1 MFTLFERLVRLVR
14 RVRLV
19 RLVRPV
25 WFGPLRC
32 GAASVL
38 KTGAAHLRASVAVTA
53 HARHRARHRSSLSP
67 WLGGFFVALLLAGCA
82 LPDRNERANALAAN
96 AGLQR
101 EQIHTRVFELTAF
114 TRMTRT
120 DRPLTVYI
128 EGDGLAWISR
138 SEPSLDPTPRNA
150 TGLALAAADPA
161 PNVAYLARPCQFTA
175 MPANP
180 ACAIPYWTGKRFA
193 PEVVDSL
200 DHAIDQLAARVP
212 GQRIDLV
219 GYSGGGALAVLIAAR
234 RSDVES
240 IRTVAGNLDDEFVN
254 RLHHVS
260 PMPESMNPVD
270 VASQVAAIAQIHF
283 SGSTDTVVPTQVAQR
298 FVSATGGQC
307 ARVEVVPE
315 IAHDGDWV
323 RVWPALLR
331 IEPRCEPRRV
341 EVR

>member
-1 MFTLFERLVRLVR
+1 MFALLALFR
-14 RVRLV
+14 R
-19 RLVRPV
+19 
-25 WFGPLRC
+25 
-32 GAASVL
+32 GAASGL
-38 KTGAAHLRASVAVTA
+38 KGDAVKLSAAVAVTFVA
-53 HARHRARHRSSLSP
+53 GHRSSRRASLSR
-67 WLGGFFVALLLAGCA
+67 WLASFLIAPLLLTGCA
-82 LPDRNERANALAAN
+82 IPDRNERADALAQR

-101 EQIHTRVFELTAF
+101 ERIHTRPFVLTAF
-114 TRMTRT
+114 TRIARA

-138 SEPSLDPTPRNA
+138 SEPSLDPTPRNP

-180 ACAIPYWTGKRFA
+180 DCAIPYWTGKRFA

-234 RSDVES
+234 RSDIGS

-254 RLHHVS
+254 RLHQVS
-260 PMPESMNPVD
+260 PMPESANPVD
-270 VASQVAAIAQIHF
+270 VASRVAAIAQIHF
-283 SGSTDTVVPTQVAQR
+283 SGSADTVVPTEVATR
-298 FVSATGGQC
+298 FVDAVGGRC
-307 ARVEVVPE
+307 ARVDVVPE

-331 IEPRCEPRRV
+331 IEPVCSTSAAPPR
-341 EVR
+341 